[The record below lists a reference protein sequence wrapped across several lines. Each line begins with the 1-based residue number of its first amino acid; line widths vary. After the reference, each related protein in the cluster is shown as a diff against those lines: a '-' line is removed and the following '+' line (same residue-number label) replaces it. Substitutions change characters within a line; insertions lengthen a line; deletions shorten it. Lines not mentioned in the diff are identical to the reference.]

1 MTNNDSDN
9 ITIMPFLK
17 LLYRKLVLV
26 ILVTVLLALMG
37 LGYAIYK
44 VKPVYTVSRSF
55 ILCMSLSDS
64 QSESTNA
71 SLGKIYMPQIESV
84 IKSPSVMQEAN
95 ELYKERYGDAG
106 GTVSASSIKISYGND
121 SLIFSF
127 SYSDYDSKVA
137 EQKLGTV
144 YDVVQSSLKENIR
157 ADVVKI
163 VSTNNK
169 VSESVN
175 SGRTKYVVSGAL
187 IGAVLSVFIVF
198 VIYVLD
204 NTVKDKK
211 EFEELTGVSVVAYID
226 KSKK

>member
-106 GTVSASSIKISYGND
+106 GAVSSGSVRISYNGG

-127 SYSDYDSKVA
+127 SYSDYDRDCA
-137 EQKLGTV
+137 EDKLSVV
-144 YDVVQSSLKENIR
+144 YEVSQRALRENFYGK
-157 ADVVKI
+157 VVKI

-169 VSESVN
+169 VGESVN